1 MRFCGF
7 FLEGWGKEA
16 ENSLRERGSG
26 NLSAWEK
33 NSSLSTHLKGGKTR
47 KREGGEGGETPLKA
61 FPSGGETPIFR
72 AG

>member
-7 FLEGWGKEA
+7 FLAGKEA

-33 NSSLSTHLKGGKTR
+33 NSSLSTHLKGGKVR
-47 KREGGEGGETPLKA
+47 KREGGEGGETPLKV
-61 FPSGGETPIFR
+61 FPPGGETPIFR